1 MLLDSPI
8 PPNNSNIRLPTATP
22 AALARGVSLLSSSDE
37 TDSIV
42 PRFIAL
48 RTPNPTGVLDVCA
61 VRGNNIKKRSVKKME
76 ENRE

>member
-1 MLLDSPI
+1 MSNKKWPPAGRNWGLLDSPI
-8 PPNNSNIRLPTATP
+8 PPKPQ
-22 AALARGVSLLSSSDE
+22 SSSDE